1 MTSRVLSAFFFI
13 TLVSSITS
21 DPTGLKLRFT
31 SRTLDVLKDLGLE
44 YMQTLVN
51 HRFADFNFQGRIF
64 KATIKGFKFTY
75 LSVNPAQTAVS
86 FQPNSGLQFEIRN
99 MGFSGEFV
107 RSFYMHFLWRDR
119 RLSTK
124 SVTFSGRGVNIKI
137 GVNLKRNPQGHLNV
151 QISTCEV
158 KADHIITRHHSILG
172 RLWDLLKPLY
182 RWLFNRKFC
191 PAVQEYAVPK
201 INAMLESITMTKKLH
216 ESYNLDYHLSS
227 NITVT
232 PSCLNVP
239 FRGVFF
245 RQGETVDLSSIKSC
259 MDPVFSESYRMAYV
273 GFSEFFFNSIAMSLQ
288 KTGPFKLTIPK
299 LSYLKERALAAVGLS
314 TGRIKVKLAQS
325 PTVRISRNGV
335 SATVNARVQSLA
347 RPANKNPTVPVD
359 CQVDIKVDIKGNRLI
374 LRSTKPVKCKL
385 KPKTFTGRF
394 MALFVNIGIN
404 KYITGTLKRLIEGLL
419 IPLPEGVHYT
429 EGKIDYHDGFVVIGG
444 SLNFTPAGRR
454 TVLKRIGRV

>member
-1 MTSRVLSAFFFI
+1 MSRYQPVKSKLITSSQGTTAYWGGFGTCSNHFTDGYSTARFVPPSVFNRKLNQVWMNPKPAQPRDRCAIQTVKTKNTHERLDISKEVFRRRGGNYFFFC
-13 TLVSSITS
+13 L
-21 DPTGLKLRFT
+21 
-31 SRTLDVLKDLGLE
+31 LE
-44 YMQTLVN
+44 QEL
-51 HRFADFNFQGRIF
+51 
-64 KATIKGFKFTY
+64 
-75 LSVNPAQTAVS
+75 
-86 FQPNSGLQFEIRN
+86 
-99 MGFSGEFV
+99 
-107 RSFYMHFLWRDR
+107 
-119 RLSTK
+119 
-124 SVTFSGRGVNIKI
+124 
-137 GVNLKRNPQGHLNV
+137 
-151 QISTCEV
+151 
-158 KADHIITRHHSILG
+158 
-172 RLWDLLKPLY
+172 
-182 RWLFNRKFC
+182 KFC

>member
-299 LSYLKERALAAVGLS
+299 FLPLPACSPCLLASCLTCTAHPSAWLPAPFPLPSLTPSPSPRFPATSPDLGSNLPATTLQIKSSSNTARCLLPRCPALEFA
-314 TGRIKVKLAQS
+314 
-325 PTVRISRNGV
+325 
-335 SATVNARVQSLA
+335 SLA
-347 RPANKNPTVPVD
+347 LTLSFVK
-359 CQVDIKVDIKGNRLI
+359 ILI
-374 LRSTKPVKCKL
+374 LIWGPSHSWI
-385 KPKTFTGRF
+385 
-394 MALFVNIGIN
+394 AI
-404 KYITGTLKRLIEGLL
+404 
-419 IPLPEGVHYT
+419 
-429 EGKIDYHDGFVVIGG
+429 
-444 SLNFTPAGRR
+444 
-454 TVLKRIGRV
+454 